1 MKRVKSRLQRWAD
14 GDLVSLWS
22 EALEDA
28 RSLAKRQSR
37 SSAPTSTSNSR
48 RARRAAQD
56 GRYSKAIQ
64 ALTSDGLASPSPEIL
79 QEMRKKHPQAPPP
92 SVPLDPVPSP
102 AILSEPAVLKGVHSF
117 PNASA
122 PGPSGLRPSHLQEA
136 IRCPSPDC
144 AAQALT
150 TLTSLVNLLAAGR
163 APPSVLPH
171 LCGATLLASPK
182 KSGGHRPIAVGEVM
196 RRLTSKCLAS
206 TSRSSAISSLTPLQL
221 GVGVKGGCEAIIHST
236 SHLLS
241 SSNDP
246 DQCWCLFLDFSN
258 AFNCISRESM
268 FAEIRQRIPHLA
280 AWMESCYSCQP
291 LLHQTVNRFTLLDA
305 YPLPRIDDTIKA
317 IAQYQVF
324 STIDLRS
331 AYHQVKIKESDKP
344 YTAFQAGHALY
355 QFTRI
360 PFGVTN
366 GVACFQRIM
375 ASIIEEENLK
385 GTIAYMDNVTIC
397 GRNQEEHDENLQRF
411 QEVASARQITYNDS
425 KSVFSTRRLAILG
438 YIIENGQI

>member
-1 MKRVKSRLQRWAD
+1 MLPNLAGSLPFVLKLTTSWRVSGASETVLGVDNAKSGIPYMYICVGLM
-14 GDLVSLWS
+14 VIWS
-22 EALEDA
+22 PFGP
-28 RSLAKRQSR
+28 RPSRMPGPSSGRQSR

-48 RARRAAQD
+48 RARCAAQD

-102 AILSEPAVLKGVHSF
+102 AILPEPAVLKGVRSF

-182 KSGGHRPIAVGEVM
+182 KSGGHRPIAVGEVL

-221 GVGVKGGCEAIIHST
+221 GVESKAAARPSSIPLHICSPPLMTRISAGASSWTSPTPST
-236 SHLLS
+236 ALAGS
-241 SSNDP
+241 P
-246 DQCWCLFLDFSN
+246 CL
-258 AFNCISRESM
+258 
-268 FAEIRQRIPHLA
+268 
-280 AWMESCYSCQP
+280 
-291 LLHQTVNRFTLLDA
+291 
-305 YPLPRIDDTIKA
+305 
-317 IAQYQVF
+317 
-324 STIDLRS
+324 LRS
-331 AYHQVKIKESDKP
+331 
-344 YTAFQAGHALY
+344 G
-355 QFTRI
+355 
-360 PFGVTN
+360 N
-366 GVACFQRIM
+366 
-375 ASIIEEENLK
+375 ASH
-385 GTIAYMDNVTIC
+385 T
-397 GRNQEEHDENLQRF
+397 
-411 QEVASARQITYNDS
+411 
-425 KSVFSTRRLAILG
+425 
-438 YIIENGQI
+438 